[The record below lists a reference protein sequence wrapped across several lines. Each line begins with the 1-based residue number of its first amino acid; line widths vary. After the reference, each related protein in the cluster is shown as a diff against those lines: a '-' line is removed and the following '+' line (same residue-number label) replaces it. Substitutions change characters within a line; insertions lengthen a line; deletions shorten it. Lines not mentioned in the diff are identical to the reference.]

1 MKETLIPIRERSVVI
16 KHKIINEQP
25 HIEIIGHDT
34 RVGFI
39 PRLQDSVTLSA
50 TQDQELQ
57 HIIRS
62 WMYE

>member
-34 RVGFI
+34 RVGFV
-39 PRLQDSVTLSA
+39 PRQQDKLTMRP
-50 TQDQELQ
+50 TQDQEI
-57 HIIRS
+57 HNAIIA
-62 WMYE
+62 WLYD